1 MATKD
6 KLVSLNGL
14 KAAVDKFKNLLLGKQ
29 DKLTAGTGI
38 SISNNT
44 ISSTDYSTLFV
55 GVDKVGNNYS
65 IASGSQNLS
74 LNDIRNA
81 FVAGR
86 DVVLHLLDKDNG
98 NQESA
103 YCLTNINQY
112 EAYFISNVNIRNAN
126 IKGFIIYPNQ
136 SGKITVHFFDEYLAK
151 TSALSSKQDTITKNT
166 QLEVNSIDV
175 ESNIYF
181 KGKSTFIG
189 TQLEKIVIG
198 GESQNQSIFIGS
210 DASVDVG
217 NSTQFISGRNVTIG
231 QYADYLKIGEG
242 AFNVQIGNNAMNVE
256 IGKGASSVFIDS
268 DWEFGI
274 FNTILA
280 YKPSSYNA
288 LYLGNGNTDVYINN
302 KTIEEWCSGSSVT
315 IGTTENYTYPLD
327 STVYA
332 ASSMGTALAIGT
344 MSDWDGNGGAYI
356 KTAFGTALEISYDWG
371 YNIFSASTNGESKV
385 RIKGS
390 YEGNLYVYLPSI
402 GTIRLNGTIE
412 Y

>member
-1 MATKD
+1 MLIVYLIRSNYGYKD

-14 KAAVDKFKNLLLGKQ
+14 KAAVDKIKNLLLGKQ

-44 ISSTDYSTLFV
+44 ISSTDYSTLYIYV
-55 GVDKVGNNYS
+55 NMNVDDGNCS
-65 IASGSQNLS
+65 LTTDSQNL
-74 LNDIRNA
+74 LFRDIKNA

-86 DVVLHLLDKDNG
+86 NVVLWVRDNYGYEYFCNLEQIAYNFATFMDHTSLG
-98 NQESA
+98 NV
-103 YCLTNINQY
+103 YP
-112 EAYFISNVNIRNAN
+112 N
-126 IKGFIIYPNQ
+126 IKSFYIYPDA
-136 SGKITVHFFDEYLAK
+136 SGKLAYVSYTSEYLAR
-151 TSALSSKQDTITKNT
+151 TSDLSSKQNTITKNT

-181 KGKSTFIG
+181 KGKSAAIG
-189 TQLEKIVIG
+189 TNVEKIVIG
-198 GESQNQSIFIGS
+198 GESQNQTIFIGS

-280 YKPSSYNA
+280 YEPSSFNA
-288 LYLGNGNTDVYINN
+288 LYLGNGNTSVYINN
-302 KTIEEWCSGSSVT
+302 KSIEEWCSGSSVT
-315 IGTTENYTYPLD
+315 IGTTENYTYPWIVPYMQHL
-327 STVYA
+327 
-332 ASSMGTALAIGT
+332 L
-344 MSDWDGNGGAYI
+344 W
-356 KTAFGTALEISYDWG
+356 EQRWQ
-371 YNIFSASTNGESKV
+371 
-385 RIKGS
+385 
-390 YEGNLYVYLPSI
+390 
-402 GTIRLNGTIE
+402 
-412 Y
+412 